1 MRRKGT
7 ADVDALRTVEVVVS
21 FQLDSLVVVGCHVKA
36 HVCMYLDV
44 QCFPYISEFLEVSGH
59 DASSAGLLAYAVGRH
74 ITGADEPAT
83 GACKQHCY
91 TDHEAQGLV
100 PA

>member
-21 FQLDSLVVVGCHVKA
+21 FQLDSLVVVGFYHTKA

-44 QCFPYISEFLEVSGH
+44 QCISLH
-59 DASSAGLLAYAVGRH
+59 L
-74 ITGADEPAT
+74 
-83 GACKQHCY
+83 
-91 TDHEAQGLV
+91 
-100 PA
+100 